1 MLEIVLNGVLC
12 VPGAYEC
19 SMSSFMYRSGIQD
32 ASLIDSWR
40 TLRLLML
47 HG

>member
-19 SMSSFMYRSGIQD
+19 SLSALMYRSGIQD
-32 ASLIDSWR
+32 DSLVDSWH